1 MRIEYQI
8 LLAVTLDLIVGD
20 PRWMPHPVKLIGRL
34 ATFAE
39 TLLRRMIKN
48 LRIAG
53 IATVFLVVGTTIL
66 ATYGLICGARYVDPY
81 AGDLVSILLLWTGI
95 AAKDMVRHS
104 SDVVDAL
111 NSGSLTDARQRVAMI
126 CGRDTDK
133 LDESDVA
140 RATVE
145 SVAENM
151 VDGIVAPLFY
161 AAIGGAVG
169 IMAYKAVNTLDSTFG
184 YKNQKYLEFGWAS
197 ARLDDIAN
205 FIPARLTALLVLPAA
220 FLLLQNPTRS
230 FKVFLRDRLKHPS
243 PNAGQA
249 EAAVAGA
256 LGIQLGGLSYYSG
269 IPSNKPPLGDPL
281 APVGPE
287 HVARANALLLMTSGL
302 ALAFLLTARLLIVG

>member
-1 MRIEYQI
+1 MRLEYQI
-8 LLAVTLDLIVGD
+8 LLAVALDLIFGD
-20 PRWMPHPVKLIGRL
+20 PRWLPHPVKLIGRL

-39 TLLRRMIKN
+39 MAFRKMIKN

-53 IATVFLVVGTTIL
+53 VATVFVVVGTTIL
-66 ATYGLICGARYVDPY
+66 ATYGLISGARSVHPY

-111 NSGSLTDARQRVAMI
+111 NSGSLTDARERVAMI
-126 CGRDTDK
+126 CGRDTDR

-151 VDGIVAPLFY
+151 VDGVVAPLFY
-161 AAIGGAVG
+161 AAIGGALG
-169 IMAYKAVNTLDSTFG
+169 IMAYKAVNTLDSSFG
-184 YKNQKYLEFGWAS
+184 YKNREYLKFGWAS
-197 ARLDDIAN
+197 AKLDDIAN
-205 FIPARLTALLVLPAA
+205 FIPSRLAALLVPPAA
-220 FLLLQNPTRS
+220 MLLLQSPAHS
-230 FKVFLRDRLKHPS
+230 LKVFLRDRLKHPS

-287 HVARANALLLMTSGL
+287 HVVRANALLLMTSGL
-302 ALAFLLTARLLIVG
+302 ALALLLTVRLSIVG